1 MMKYINDFQI
11 TCIPYVTLYDCET
24 GGNNEN
30 WLVEIKQKPVM
41 HDVNEWCC
49 HKTSTAK
56 YS

>member
-1 MMKYINDFQI
+1 MISKL
-11 TCIPYVTLYDCET
+11 YVYNMSPLYDCET

-41 HDVNEWCC
+41 HDVNEQCC

-56 YS
+56 SS